1 MILQKITLFLFALA
15 LSFTVQA
22 QMSPVREMDKT
33 MSFGTRPC
41 FRVEFRGADK
51 DLVSNL
57 WKKFAKER
65 FSAKLKKDKKTD
77 EWFAPKLSGSIS
89 PSEYTLRSTIEEIN
103 KNDAALNVWFDL
115 GSSFLNRREH
125 AQSADE
131 AVSALSDFY
140 VEVRREVVTRELKE
154 AEKKMKDME
163 AAKRKMEKEN
173 DNLHKDIEEYKAKI
187 KKAEEDIKK
196 NEQEQNSNVADQ
208 EAQRRLIEE
217 IRIRLQN
224 VGSEKN

>member
-1 MILQKITLFLFALA
+1 M
-15 LSFTVQA
+15 
-22 QMSPVREMDKT
+22 
-33 MSFGTRPC
+33 
-41 FRVEFRGADK
+41 
-51 DLVSNL
+51 N
-57 WKKFAKER
+57 
-65 FSAKLKKDKKTD
+65 
-77 EWFAPKLSGSIS
+77 GSLS
-89 PSEYTLRSTIEEIN
+89 PSEYTLRSTIEETN

-125 AQSADE
+125 SQSADE

-140 VEVRREVVTRELKE
+140 VEVRREVVARELKD
-154 AEKKMKDME
+154 AEKKMKDLE
-163 AAKRKMEKEN
+163 GTKRKMEKEN
-173 DNLHKDIEEYKAKI
+173 DNLHKDIEDYNAKI